1 MRFRDEVVFN
11 QVFLLDTR
19 PIKIAPSTRDD
30 VKSFITQVV
39 LALEIKGKI
48 FKSWYEWRDV
58 DHSIWF
64 GKRLWE
70 KGQTINYKKKKKKK
84 RSEVME

>member
-19 PIKIAPSTRDD
+19 PIKNAPSTRDD

-39 LALEIKGKI
+39 LTLEIKGKI
-48 FKSWYEWRDV
+48 FKSWYE
-58 DHSIWF
+58 
-64 GKRLWE
+64 
-70 KGQTINYKKKKKKK
+70 
-84 RSEVME
+84 